1 MLTKVSIEYIIN
13 LTTRKEVSQL
23 LDMFDILELPKEETK
38 EVEQFTPLEQV
49 EENPTEQTESIETVS
64 KQDYD
69 NLVKTIEE
77 LKTLLTTNKE

>member
-1 MLTKVSIEYIIN
+1 
-13 LTTRKEVSQL
+13 
-23 LDMFDILELPKEETK
+23 MFDILELPKEEAK

-49 EENPTEQTESIETVS
+49 EEQIESVT

-69 NLVKTIEE
+69 SLVKTIEE

>member
-1 MLTKVSIEYIIN
+1 M
-13 LTTRKEVSQL
+13 

-38 EVEQFTPLEQV
+38 ELEQFTPLEV
-49 EENPTEQTESIETVS
+49 VGEKPTEPTEPTEPIETVS

-77 LKTLLTTNKE
+77 LKSLLTSNKE

>member
-1 MLTKVSIEYIIN
+1 M
-13 LTTRKEVSQL
+13 
-23 LDMFDILELPKEETK
+23 LDMFDILELPKEDIK

-49 EENPTEQTESIETVS
+49 GENPTEQIETVS

-77 LKTLLTTNKE
+77 LKSLLSSNKE

>member
-1 MLTKVSIEYIIN
+1 
-13 LTTRKEVSQL
+13 
-23 LDMFDILELPKEETK
+23 MFDILEIPKEETK

-49 EENPTEQTESIETVS
+49 EEKPTEPTEPIETVS

-77 LKTLLTTNKE
+77 LKSLLTTNKE

>member
-1 MLTKVSIEYIIN
+1 
-13 LTTRKEVSQL
+13 
-23 LDMFDILELPKEETK
+23 MFDILELPKEEAK

-49 EENPTEQTESIETVS
+49 EEKPTEPIETVS

-77 LKTLLTTNKE
+77 LKALLTTNKE